1 MLVLSR
7 EDIARCLSMHEAV
20 AVVKRAFALLSAGK
34 TVVPPRVHIDVP
46 DRDGVVL
53 VMPGYLPEQQ
63 ALTVKTVSI
72 YPRNAG
78 DGFPA
83 VHALV
88 LAVDPRSGAPL
99 AVLEGAGLTAL
110 RTGAAAGAATDLLAR
125 AAAVRAA
132 IFGAGVQG
140 RTQLEAVCAVRPI
153 REVWVYD
160 VDAEAAQ
167 TFARE
172 MEEKIAAQ
180 IRVASSASEAASA
193 ADIICTATTSAE
205 PVFEDRDIRPG
216 THINAMG
223 AFEPDKR
230 EVPAETVKRARVV
243 VDSREACMEEAG
255 DLLIPLR
262 EGIIDEGHI
271 AVELGEIVSA
281 AASGRAAPGRSSEQ
295 EVTLFKSVGVAVQD
309 AAAAAAVLARAR
321 KLSVGAQVPLD

>member
-7 EDIARCLSMHEAV
+7 KDIARCLSMREAV
-20 AVVKRAFALLSAGK
+20 AVVKQAFALLSAGK
-34 TVVPPRVHIDVP
+34 AVVPPRVHIDVP
-46 DRDGVVL
+46 DQDGVVL

-63 ALTVKTVSI
+63 ALAVKTVSI
-72 YPRNAG
+72 YPRNVG

-83 VHALV
+83 IHALV

-125 AAAVRAA
+125 AATVRAA

-153 REVWVYD
+153 REAWVYD

-172 MEEKIAAQ
+172 MEEKIEAA
-180 IRVASSASEAASA
+180 IRVASSASEAASG
-193 ADIICTATTSAE
+193 ADVICTATTSAE

-223 AFEPDKR
+223 VFKPDKR
-230 EVPAETVKRARVV
+230 EVPAGTVKRARVV
-243 VDSREACMEEAG
+243 VDSREACMEEAS

-262 EGIIDEGHI
+262 EGIIDESHI
-271 AVELGEIVSA
+271 TAELGEIAPA
-281 AASGRAAPGRSSEQ
+281 ALGRAAPGRGSE
-295 EVTLFKSVGVAVQD
+295 EEITLFKSVGVAVQD
-309 AAAAAAVLARAR
+309 AAVAAAVLARAGE
-321 KLSVGAQVPLD
+321 LGLGAQVPLD